1 MGFLLFRSYFVQK
14 FFECRDSTKFESSNL
29 NYESYL
35 KSIHMKAITITAI
48 PDEHITKSI
57 LTASITLIN
66 FTSEI
71 TEIDLLLFLHNS

>member
-1 MGFLLFRSYFVQK
+1 
-14 FFECRDSTKFESSNL
+14 
-29 NYESYL
+29 
-35 KSIHMKAITITAI
+35 MKAITITAI

-57 LTASITLIN
+57 LTASVTLIN